1 MKKKYDPNLREAMD
15 EIRAVM
21 KRRNIAGHVLLASP
35 THAEFGLLYDIPT
48 WSAVRFENDSEHIG
62 IRIKAS
68 SSNPDDKGK
77 LEATM
82 HMLCTFQDMMV
93 NAYGALD
100 SLIGMVRKKVAVLH
114 LNRVGVEPDSVPGDG
129 Q

>member
-15 EIRAVM
+15 EIRAIM

-35 THAEFGLLYDIPT
+35 THTEFGLLYDIPT
-48 WSAVRFENDSEHIG
+48 WSAVSFEDTEDKVG
-62 IRIKAS
+62 IRIKAK

-82 HMLCTFQDMMV
+82 HMLCSFQDMMA
-93 NAYGALD
+93 NGFAAMD
-100 SLIGMVRKKVAVLH
+100 TLIAMVRKHVAVLH
-114 LNRVGVEPDSVPGDG
+114 LNRIGTEPDSVPERGN
-129 Q
+129 